1 MFKYF
6 IVPPSLESRMKIL
19 DLSEESFFRLLA
31 RLNADPVLA
40 GEEYEKLRARLMYF
54 FERKGCRTPAE
65 LSDETINRIA
75 RKMEEGLEI
84 ENLFKFS
91 YGVARLVLLEH
102 WRDPKREW
110 DQLDQRLSSPRSDR
124 EFDERRMHCMEKC
137 LQELPSED
145 RDLIVKNCTLDKKGK
160 EEVARALGLTM
171 NALRIRTFRIRTKL
185 HECREKCIRGA

>member
-124 EFDERRMHCMEKC
+124 EFDERRLHCMEKC

-160 EEVARALGLTM
+160 EDVARALGLTM

>member
-102 WRDPKREW
+102 WRDPKRDW
-110 DQLDQRLSSPRSDR
+110 DQLDQRLSSPRPDR
-124 EFDERRMHCMEKC
+124 EFDERRLQCMEKC
-137 LQELPSED
+137 LQALPSEE